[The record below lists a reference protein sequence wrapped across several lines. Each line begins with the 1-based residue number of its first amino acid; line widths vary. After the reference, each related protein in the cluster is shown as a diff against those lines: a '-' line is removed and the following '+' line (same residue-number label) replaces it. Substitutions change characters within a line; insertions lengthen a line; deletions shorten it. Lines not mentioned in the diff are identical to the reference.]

1 MEQIYCFKHCS
12 NSVSIFYHKNKFPTL
27 CPTCKLSLENVSFLL
42 EPFCVPSQFWNGNHI
57 QSVSLLLKP
66 IPSGKRL
73 VDSNNSCILKVSYN
87 FSHHIGVVTPCNQRV
102 YHYDTDGVT
111 WDYLMSE
118 NSQWLG
124 AIVIPFSSPT
134 NGRSSNQI
142 IADLTDQAAW
152 SSERCVHEIM

>member
-12 NSVSIFYHKNKFPTL
+12 NSVSVFYHKNKFPTL
-27 CPTCKLSLENVSFLL
+27 CPTCKLSLENVSFSL

-66 IPSGKRL
+66 IPSGK
-73 VDSNNSCILKVSYN
+73 
-87 FSHHIGVVTPCNQRV
+87 SHHIGVVTPCNQKV

-152 SSERCVHEIM
+152 SSERCVHEIV